1 MDMAKRQRS
10 QGEAEVVVRRGVLN
24 EARWDEI
31 LRAAATEF
39 YEKGFKGAR
48 LQDIA
53 GRVGLLTGSLYYYIE
68 SKENL
73 LFALVDTA
81 FRKGL
86 DATAEE
92 PGIAGTGAPLR
103 LQMFIERMLHVLEKT
118 EFAAVVVVQRDR
130 KFLSSQHLAQVDAM
144 QYQLRDHVSGII
156 KDGVA
161 HGEFDADVDVDM
173 ATSSLFAML
182 NSTGE
187 WAGSADPVAY
197 EEIAAWYSRLLLRAL
212 APPMH
217 HDDL

>member
-1 MDMAKRQRS
+1 MAKRQRS

>member
-1 MDMAKRQRS
+1 
-10 QGEAEVVVRRGVLN
+10 
-24 EARWDEI
+24 
-31 LRAAATEF
+31 
-39 YEKGFKGAR
+39 
-48 LQDIA
+48 
-53 GRVGLLTGSLYYYIE
+53 
-68 SKENL
+68 
-73 LFALVDTA
+73 
-81 FRKGL
+81 
-86 DATAEE
+86 
-92 PGIAGTGAPLR
+92 
-103 LQMFIERMLHVLEKT
+103 MLHVLEKT

>member
-53 GRVGLLTGSLYYYIE
+53 SRVGLLTGSLYYYIE

>member
-1 MDMAKRQRS
+1 MAKRRRT
-10 QGEAEVVVRRGVLN
+10 QGDADEVVVKRGVLN
-24 EARWDEI
+24 QARWDEI
-31 LRAAATEF
+31 LRAATAEF

-81 FRKGL
+81 FRKSL

-92 PGIAGTGAPLR
+92 PSIAGTGAPLR
-103 LQMFIERMLHVLEKT
+103 LQRFIERMLHVLEQT
-118 EFAAVVVVQRDR
+118 EFASVVVVQRDR
-130 KFLSSQHLAQVDAM
+130 KFLSTEHRTQVDAM
-144 QYQLRDHVSGII
+144 LYQLRNHVSSII
-156 KDGVA
+156 KDGIA
-161 HGEFDADVDVDM
+161 HGEFDTDVDVDM

-197 EEIAAWYSRLLLRAL
+197 DEISRWYARLLLRAL
-212 APPMH
+212 APPLLL
-217 HDDL
+217 DDE

>member
-1 MDMAKRQRS
+1 MAKRQRS

-53 GRVGLLTGSLYYYIE
+53 SRVGLLTGSLYYYIE

>member
-1 MDMAKRQRS
+1 MAKRQRS

-53 GRVGLLTGSLYYYIE
+53 SRVGLLTGSLYYYIE

-92 PGIAGTGAPLR
+92 PGIAGTGAPRR

-182 NSTGE
+182 HSTGE

-212 APPMH
+212 APPMR

>member
-53 GRVGLLTGSLYYYIE
+53 SRVGLLTGSLYYYIE

-212 APPMH
+212 APPVH